1 MPAQITDRRNA
12 LDWLLQVAYTTARL
26 FLKNGLQNHAAA
38 TAFYFMLSAT
48 PLLLL
53 LSYAVQGLARLA
65 ETSVPATMLLAALY
79 DQLHLET
86 LTEAGFIPRHAQ
98 LAAGGVGLLTLA
110 LSSRGLVHSMH
121 KAHGVI
127 FPVEGRHRAVL
138 SWTLPWVIIPIVF
151 LLLGLAAAMQAILGF
166 FAQHELLGA
175 GRAVLFQAV
184 NLALALAIAWALV
197 FAAYWRLPLRPPP
210 VRQTALVALLSAL
223 TLFALFALF
232 GEFFKVEQ
240 YRAVYG
246 ALGGVVFVLIGA
258 YFACVIFYA
267 WAQCLFAVS
276 KVDVAALEKLFL
288 GGAGTGA
295 GKLEGY
301 VFGRAGRLL
310 NKYGRTLE
318 PNEVVITEGDASQTA
333 YFLYS
338 GRVGLY
344 KRIDNEEKKLGTL
357 EEGELFGEMAYLLG
371 ERRTATVTAEVETV
385 VLALPPELLEEL
397 MRYSAP
403 LSRRIIA
410 TLCQRLMR
418 MNLATQG

>member
-1 MPAQITDRRNA
+1 MPAIPQDRH
-12 LDWLLQVAYTTARL
+12 LTFDWLMQVAYTTWRL
-26 FLKNGLQNHAAA
+26 FKKNELLNHAGA
-38 TAFYFMLSAT
+38 TAFYFLLSAT

-53 LSYAVQGLARLA
+53 LTYATQWLAKLA

-79 DQLHLET
+79 DQFHLVA
-86 LTEAGFIPRHAQ
+86 LTNMGFIPKQVQ
-98 LAAGGVGLLTLA
+98 LAAGGVGLLTLI
-110 LSSRGLVHSMH
+110 LSSRGMM
-121 KAHGVI
+121 KALQSAMRVI
-127 FPVEGRHRAVL
+127 FPEEAKRRFVL
-138 SWTLPWVIIPIVF
+138 SWTLPLVVIPVAF
-151 LLLGLAAAMQAILGF
+151 LLVGLAVAAQGVLSFFADVEILG
-166 FAQHELLGA
+166 AARAGLL
-175 GRAVLFQAV
+175 QALNFLLV
-184 NLALALAIAWALV
+184 LAIVWALI
-197 FAAYWRLPLRPPP
+197 FAAYWRLPLRHPPA
-210 VRQTALVALLSAL
+210 RQTALLALLSAL
-223 TLFALFALF
+223 TLFALFAGF
-232 GEFFKVEQ
+232 GQVFQVEKYQ
-240 YRAVYG
+240 AVYG

-267 WAQCLFAVS
+267 WAQCLFALS

-288 GGAGTGA
+288 GGTGEGA
-295 GKLEGY
+295 SKLEGY

-310 NKYGRTLE
+310 NKYGRTLA
-318 PNEVVITEGDASQTA
+318 PGEVVIREGEDAQTA
-333 YFLYS
+333 FFLYS

-371 ERRTATVTAEVETV
+371 EKRTATVTAEVETV